1 MVCLIPRKTGSTQVV
16 IEICKRNPGELQM
29 AFERFEKQTHTVAEV
44 IVYVSYDRFTTR
56 FEIKT
61 EYEVIYSSLVLFF
74 IKKSKLSIN
83 GKSFVLKIFWLI
95 FWKSQLVNAKGIV
108 VEELLY
114 RRRNR
119 AIGQLFFL
127 VLLITIN
134 TVFSF
139 TA

>member
-1 MVCLIPRKTGSTQVV
+1 
-16 IEICKRNPGELQM
+16 M

-83 GKSFVLKIFWLI
+83 GKSFVLKID
-95 FWKSQLVNAKGIV
+95 KGVRVNLVSNSDYPWVSMGKI
-108 VEELLY
+108 
-114 RRRNR
+114 
-119 AIGQLFFL
+119 
-127 VLLITIN
+127 
-134 TVFSF
+134 SF
-139 TA
+139 PL